1 MIGFGKGHRAI
12 GARMADGRKAH
23 PWLHGLRGS
32 MSAAALALLAFAM
45 PCNQAG
51 AAETTVRAAVLKTGT
66 VNWELDT
73 IQRNGFDKANGF
85 TLTLQPYADNGA
97 TRVAVEGGEADVMVA
112 DWLWVAV
119 QRAAGKDYVFL
130 PYSTAVGSI
139 VVPKDSPA
147 QSLADLKGK
156 KIGIAGGPLDKS
168 WLILRAYAN
177 KEYGMDLAADTEQV
191 YGAPPLIFKSAL
203 DGGTDA
209 AINFWH
215 FLAKMKAAG
224 MRELVSVST
233 ASEALGLD
241 TDIPL
246 LGYVFKESY
255 LAEHPD
261 VLKSFYQA
269 SRSAKDLLGSDE
281 SAWDA
286 LRPMMNAKT
295 DAEFNQLKKD
305 YLAGVPKPGPVN
317 EDGAA
322 TFFKLM
328 ADYGGEKLV
337 GETGTLPPG
346 LFAQVE

>member
-12 GARMADGRKAH
+12 GTRMADGRKAH
-23 PWLHGLRGS
+23 SWLHGMRGS
-32 MSAAALALLAFAM
+32 MSAAALALLAFAL
-45 PCNQAG
+45 PCGQAG

-73 IQRNGFDKANGF
+73 IQRAGLDKANGF
-85 TLTLQPYADNGA
+85 ELTLQPYADNGA
-97 TRVAVEGGEADVMVA
+97 TRVALEGGQADVMVA

-147 QSLADLKGK
+147 KSLSDLKGK

-168 WLILRAYAN
+168 WLILRAYAK
-177 KEYGMDLAADTEQV
+177 KEYGMDLAGETEQV

-203 DGGTDA
+203 DGETDA

-224 MRELVSVST
+224 MRELVSVGT
-233 ASEALGLD
+233 ASVALGLD
-241 TDIPL
+241 PEIPL

-255 LAEHPD
+255 LADHPD
-261 VLKSFYQA
+261 VLKGFYQA
-269 SRSAKDLLGSDE
+269 SRGAKELLASDD
-281 SAWDA
+281 SAWEA

-295 DAEFNQLKKD
+295 DAEFTQLKTD
-305 YLAGVPKPGPVN
+305 YLAGVPKAGPVN

-337 GETGTLPPG
+337 GDTGALPAG
-346 LFAQVE
+346 LFAKIE